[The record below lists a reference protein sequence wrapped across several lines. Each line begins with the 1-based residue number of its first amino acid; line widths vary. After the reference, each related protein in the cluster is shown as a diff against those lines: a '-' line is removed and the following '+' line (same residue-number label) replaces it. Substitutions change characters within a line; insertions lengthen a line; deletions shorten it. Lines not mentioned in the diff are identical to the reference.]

1 MQQTWLRIISNKHRP
16 LHWPVLI
23 VLWLISV
30 LYGAALAVR
39 SIFIRAKVRTKAP
52 VVSVGNITVGGSGK
66 TPMVIVIARYYSEL
80 GKVVAIVSSG
90 YGRESNADILTI
102 GREII
107 EKGAIETGDE
117 IMMMAEVLPEV
128 FFAVSNSKNRA
139 AQLADRQFKPEV
151 IVVDDGFQH
160 RWLHRDFDILL
171 VDATLDLRRESL
183 FPLGRRREP
192 LRCIRRADAV
202 VLTRAN
208 LARDISDYRDWIGT
222 LTGGGEISEV
232 QFINE
237 EIRLKDRRL
246 PLAEIS
252 GKSVYF
258 FAGIGGFDVLL
269 NHLKSRLD
277 NIVGFRQFPDH
288 CCYRPRQTEL
298 IKADIDR
305 LDPDFIVTTHKDY
318 VKISCFDFGQ
328 PIYYLDL
335 KLNFTSG
342 GEKLLESLT
351 GIVEK

>member
-1 MQQTWLRIISNKHRP
+1 
-16 LHWPVLI
+16 
-23 VLWLISV
+23 
-30 LYGAALAVR
+30 
-39 SIFIRAKVRTKAP
+39 
-52 VVSVGNITVGGSGK
+52 
-66 TPMVIVIARYYSEL
+66 
-80 GKVVAIVSSG
+80 
-90 YGRESNADILTI
+90 
-102 GREII
+102 
-107 EKGAIETGDE
+107 
-117 IMMMAEVLPEV
+117 MMMADVLPEV

-139 AQLADRQFKPEV
+139 AELADRQFRPEV

-192 LRCIRRADAV
+192 LRCIRRANAV
-202 VLTRAN
+202 VLTRSN

-222 LTGGGEISEV
+222 LLGNEEISEV

-277 NIVGFRQFPDH
+277 NIVGFRQFPD
-288 CCYRPRQTEL
+288 Y
-298 IKADIDR
+298 
-305 LDPDFIVTTHKDY
+305 
-318 VKISCFDFGQ
+318 
-328 PIYYLDL
+328 
-335 KLNFTSG
+335 
-342 GEKLLESLT
+342 
-351 GIVEK
+351 